1 MSKGK
6 KSPAGGKVGLELV
19 AQGGGG
25 RETGFATQALEY
37 GNLHREAVYLLIE
50 IEDIGLYGYV

>member
-6 KSPAGGKVGLELV
+6 KSPAGGKVRLELV

-25 RETGFATQALEY
+25 RKTGFATEALED
-37 GNLHREAVYLLIE
+37 GDLHREAVYLLIE

>member
-6 KSPAGGKVGLELV
+6 KSPAGGKVRLELV

-25 RETGFATQALEY
+25 RKTGFAPEALED
-37 GNLHREAVYLLIE
+37 GDLHREAVYLLIE

>member
-1 MSKGK
+1 MSNGK
-6 KSPAGGKVGLELV
+6 KGPAGRKVGLELV
-19 AQGGGG
+19 AEGGGG
-25 RETGFATQALEY
+25 RKTGFATEALED